1 MNPHKCHHHDHQKD
15 KCHQCCCCCHQ
26 YHHHDHHRVPTD
38 YYWRDYTGEIPEDAF
53 RSGHDSNH
61 RPTYIGQAFLSDM
74 GIIPTTLYP
83 GQESLKLPCNWKV
96 NYSDIGIKILCTSNC
111 NSLSWE
117 NTTANELHLTSAGK
131 QAVIGGY
138 QKGQKRLL
146 LNIGRVHHHGE
157 LLVGKVHGNVP
168 GEAVMYFVAGHK
180 EIAAESYQVL
190 IQSTNSC

>member
-1 MNPHKCHHHDHQKD
+1 MNPHKCDHHH
-15 KCHQCCCCCHQ
+15 
-26 YHHHDHHRVPTD
+26 HHPSVPEGC
-38 YYWRDYTGEIPEDAF
+38 YWRDYTGEIPKDAF
-53 RSGHDSNH
+53 PGGHDSNGQ
-61 RPTYIGQAFLSDM
+61 PTYIGQAYLTNA
-74 GIIPTTLYP
+74 GVVPANLYR
-83 GQESLKLPCNWKV
+83 GQSGMYVACNNKA
-96 NYSDIGIKILCTSNC
+96 NYSDIAMKILCTSNC
-111 NSLSWE
+111 SSLSWE

-131 QAVIGGY
+131 RAVIGGY